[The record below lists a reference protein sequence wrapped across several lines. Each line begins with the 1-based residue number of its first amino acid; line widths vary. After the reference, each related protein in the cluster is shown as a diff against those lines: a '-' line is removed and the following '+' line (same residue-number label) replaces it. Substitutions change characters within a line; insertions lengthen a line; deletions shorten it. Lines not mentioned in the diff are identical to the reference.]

1 MRYEEAFPDM
11 QRAASYCGQCNDLIE
26 VGLKFLGRRSW
37 SVDASMS
44 GELRSRLSLR
54 GMEVVG
60 ETDSEGE
67 GLPGPDD
74 RDGGGDKRESM
85 GESNDEE
92 EEEREEREEDDEKDR
107 VYT

>member
-26 VGLKFLGRRSW
+26 VGLKFLGRRSR
-37 SVDASMS
+37 SVEASMS
-44 GELRSRLSLR
+44 GELRSRLRLR
-54 GMEVVG
+54 GMEVES

-85 GESNDEE
+85 GESNEE
-92 EEEREEREEDDEKDR
+92 ELVEEEQGK